1 MLRIQLLRANVNSDL
16 FPLMKRDAMF
26 DNYIVQ
32 PVYKALQVL
41 LCLGE
46 ERRDMALSEI
56 CHRVGL
62 PKTTTFRYLQTLS
75 ACGFVTYDPDTDL
88 YRLGPQVWALSRMQV
103 HWLQLR
109 AAALPAMRALRNRFK
124 ETINLAVLDG
134 CEIVY
139 VDIVESRRS
148 IRAQAHLTGRD
159 PAYTTALGKAML
171 AFLPE
176 DNWRYHLPAQ
186 LAPRTAASY
195 TSIHSLKDDLCRI
208 RARGYSFDVGENEED
223 MCCIGAPVYDSNMQA
238 IAAISLSAPL
248 WRFEERVMHHAAR
261 HVVQAAITISQRLQH
276 HSF

>member
-1 MLRIQLLRANVNSDL
+1 MS
-16 FPLMKRDAMF
+16 

-46 ERRDMALSEI
+46 ERRDLALSEI

-88 YRLGPQVWALSRMQV
+88 YRLGPQVWALSRT
-103 HWLQLR
+103 HGDWLHLR
-109 AAALPAMRALRNRFK
+109 ATALPVMRALRNRFN

-134 CEIVY
+134 SEIVY

-148 IRAQAHLTGRD
+148 IRSQAHLTGRD
-159 PAYTTALGKAML
+159 PVHTTALGKAML

-176 DNWRYHLPAQ
+176 DNWRCHLPVR
-186 LAPRTAASY
+186 LSPRTAASY
-195 TSIHSLKDDLCRI
+195 TSIHSLKHDLQRI
-208 RARGYSFDVGENEED
+208 RARGYSIDMGENEED
-223 MCCIGAPVYDSNMQA
+223 MCCIGAPVYDSSSRV
-238 IAAISLSAPL
+238 IAAISLTAPL
-248 WRFEERVMHHAAR
+248 WRFEERAMHYAAR
-261 HVVQAAITISQRLQH
+261 HVVQAAITISQRLQQY
-276 HSF
+276 SL